1 MTEPLLQIKNLTKHF
16 PLAGGLFARKKQS
29 VQAVNDVSFS
39 LNKGEVLGLVGE
51 SGCGK
56 STLGRCILKLI
67 EPDSGQI
74 IYRGQDITG
83 LSAKQMRPFR
93 REMQIVFQDPY
104 SSLNPRMTIGA
115 ILTEPL
121 SVHNIVPRGQRQDRA
136 IELLR
141 MVGLREDALFRYPH
155 EFSGGQRQRIGIARA
170 LSVNPKIIIADEP
183 VSALDISIQAQIINL
198 LMDLKEELGLTLI
211 FIAHDLKVVEHIS
224 DRVCVMYLG
233 KVMELFKS
241 DDLDSARHPYTR
253 SLLSAIPVPDPT
265 HKKQRQIL
273 KGEIPSPINLPT
285 GCVFHTRCPQAIPNC
300 SQVMPTLRSI
310 GQDHTLACDVV

>member
-16 PLAGGLFARKKQS
+16 PLAGGLFSRKKQS

-93 REMQIVFQDPY
+93 QEMQIVFQDPY

-121 SVHNIVPRGQRQDRA
+121 SVHKIVPRGQRQERA

-265 HKKQRQIL
+265 FKKQRQIL

-300 SQVMPTLRSI
+300 SQVVPVLRSI